1 MMTSRCEY
9 RLTLRQDNADHRLT
23 EKGYKIG
30 LVDEDRYQKML
41 SKYQAI
47 DNEKARLKKIMMTPT
62 KETNQKLE
70 DLGSNPLVT
79 GVSLYDLIKR
89 PELDYKTLAVFDPDR
104 PELPKF
110 QQIQVQ
116 TEIKYEGYIAKQ
128 MADIEKFK
136 KLEAKKLPADI
147 DYEKIAGLKKEAA
160 IKLNDIKPDSVGQAS
175 RISGVSPAD
184 INVLL
189 IRLKTGEV
197 SG

>member
-1 MMTSRCEY
+1 
-9 RLTLRQDNADHRLT
+9 
-23 EKGYKIG
+23 
-30 LVDEDRYQKML
+30 
-41 SKYQAI
+41 
-47 DNEKARLKKIMMTPT
+47 MMTPT

-70 DLGSNPLVT
+70 ELGSNPLVT

>member
-1 MMTSRCEY
+1 
-9 RLTLRQDNADHRLT
+9 
-23 EKGYKIG
+23 
-30 LVDEDRYQKML
+30 
-41 SKYQAI
+41 
-47 DNEKARLKKIMMTPT
+47 
-62 KETNQKLE
+62 
-70 DLGSNPLVT
+70 
-79 GVSLYDLIKR
+79 
-89 PELDYKTLAVFDPDR
+89 
-104 PELPKF
+104 
-110 QQIQVQ
+110 
-116 TEIKYEGYIAKQ
+116 

-197 SG
+197 SDKEKMYEIYTNYLLEVNSHTNLTSITDPKEIEIKHYQDSLSVLPYIKEGSKVLDIGAGAGFPGIPIRIEKDIDLTLIDLSLIHI